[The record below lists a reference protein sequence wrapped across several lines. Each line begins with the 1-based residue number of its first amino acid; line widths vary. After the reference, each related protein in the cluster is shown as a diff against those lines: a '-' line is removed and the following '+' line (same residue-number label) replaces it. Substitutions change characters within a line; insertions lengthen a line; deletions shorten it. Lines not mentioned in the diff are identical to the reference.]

1 MRGVWLNLDKSSI
14 LNPIFASCS
23 NLNFIY
29 NALIMIMLVLVHM
42 KSKIFDNVL
51 YDIWS
56 NWEKPDAP
64 ENSFTA
70 LSIKAKKCMS
80 LRCSYQWVQKM
91 SPLHSFNT
99 STRVQNTFLDAR
111 LNVLSVVQF
120 HRSYTTITNSQI
132 PNVSAFSRKNKT
144 ILETKRKC

>member
-70 LSIKAKKCMS
+70 LSIKAKKCVS

-99 STRVQNTFLDAR
+99 NTCVQNTLLDAR
-111 LNVLSVVQF
+111 LNVNCTTNCTICGTISSVL
-120 HRSYTTITNSQI
+120 HNHYKL
-132 PNVSAFSRKNKT
+132 PNTEYLNIQSEK
-144 ILETKRKC
+144 